1 MSART
6 CRHRWLHLLF
16 VLFSSA
22 ASSASSLFVLF
33 ASAASRASVAS
44 SASLCD
50 APGWEIGWRDEF
62 DTFDASTWVKDVRG
76 PGDSRTRDAAARAEN
91 VWVADGA
98 LVIEAD
104 AAWTGSAWT
113 NLTAGAVRSTV
124 GFRGPAPASRGG
136 DDVREIA
143 TGETKS
149 NHHRRTS

>member
-1 MSART
+1 MAART

-16 VLFSSA
+16 VLFASA
-22 ASSASSLFVLF
+22 ASS
-33 ASAASRASVAS
+33 SVAS

-143 TGETKS
+143 TGDTKRS
-149 NHHRRTS
+149 RDRRAS

>member
-1 MSART
+1 MAART

-16 VLFSSA
+16 VLFASA
-22 ASSASSLFVLF
+22 ASST
-33 ASAASRASVAS
+33 SVAS

-124 GFRGPAPASRGG
+124 GFRGPTPASCGG

-143 TGETKS
+143 TGETKR
-149 NHHRRTS
+149 NRHRRAS